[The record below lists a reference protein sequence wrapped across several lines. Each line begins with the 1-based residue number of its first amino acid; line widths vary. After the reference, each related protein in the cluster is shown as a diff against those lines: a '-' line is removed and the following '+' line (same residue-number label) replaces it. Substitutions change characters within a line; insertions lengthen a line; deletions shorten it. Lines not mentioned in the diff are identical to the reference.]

1 MISLTSVNT
10 ILDVFKSIKEA
21 AESIVSLRDETLV
34 MGKVGEI
41 NSKLIV
47 AQNGIF
53 AVNEERSALVQRV
66 SALEKELASLK
77 AWEAEKQRYVLVE
90 IALGVVAYAIRDDM
104 RGTEPFH
111 YLCANCF
118 SDGKKAFLQ
127 QRISVGIDWINT
139 NAMYAAMN

>member
-1 MISLTSVNT
+1 
-10 ILDVFKSIKEA
+10 
-21 AESIVSLRDETLV
+21 

-90 IALGVVAYAIRDDM
+90 IALGVVAYAIRDDAPY
-104 RGTEPFH
+104 RTIP
-111 YLCANCF
+111 LPVR
-118 SDGKKAFLQ
+118 KLLQ
-127 QRISVGIDWINT
+127 RRQEGVPSTTDFVGIDWINT